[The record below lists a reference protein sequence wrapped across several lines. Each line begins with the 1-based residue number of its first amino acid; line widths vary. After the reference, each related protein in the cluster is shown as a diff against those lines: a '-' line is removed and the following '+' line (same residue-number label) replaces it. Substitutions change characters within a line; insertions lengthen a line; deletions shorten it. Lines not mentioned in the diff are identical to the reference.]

1 MRYDLILFDVDGVFL
16 SEERCFDTSALV
28 VWEMLHAPHFLGIP
42 GEIFRSDLSEEEMN
56 RIRKMVFLDNQALDW
71 MKDRG
76 INANWDIVYL
86 VFVVQL
92 FPLLREVAKVEKEK
106 VTYWLRERLDERA
119 LRELGSLVKHHDI
132 SFKPNYGTF
141 FQFFDEKQGKLN
153 REELLVYFNQATK
166 EWFNVETEQ
175 FSRNSDLWK
184 IGQSVFQEWYL
195 GEEIY
200 QQVEKAVPRVT
211 GKKGYLYQEIA
222 LAEPAK
228 IRAVLEKLQ
237 EKGIQLGVG
246 TGRPAVETEI
256 PLTELGVYHYFEKDR
271 VVSATDVIRAEEVYP
286 QYAPLGKPDPFT
298 YIKGYLTRSSTIEDY
313 LKLSLPLSP
322 EQGKRVLI
330 VGDSIADYLAARKM
344 GCDFAATLT
353 GLTGQAARSKF
364 EELQADYIL
373 NDVTEVLQ
381 IFNID

>member
-28 VWEMLHAPHFLGIP
+28 VWEMLHAPHFLGIQ

-200 QQVEKAVPRVT
+200 QQVEQAVPRVT